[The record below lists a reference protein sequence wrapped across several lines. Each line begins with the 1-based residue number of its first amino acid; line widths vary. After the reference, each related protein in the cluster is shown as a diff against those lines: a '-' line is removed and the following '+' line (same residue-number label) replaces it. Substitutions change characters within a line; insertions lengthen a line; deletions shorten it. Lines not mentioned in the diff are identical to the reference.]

1 MEKHKNNLN
10 QVKEM
15 EEKHTKEILGEN
27 KVFVFYFNNVE
38 KFEDK
43 NSFLNKYCLI
53 CQTKCVILKTI
64 KDVNK
69 VFKCCFKT
77 NL

>member
-1 MEKHKNNLN
+1 MEKYKNNLN

-27 KVFVFYFNNVE
+27 KVFVFYFNDVE

-43 NSFLNKYCLI
+43 NSFLNK
-53 CQTKCVILKTI
+53 
-64 KDVNK
+64 
-69 VFKCCFKT
+69 
-77 NL
+77 